1 MPPKKPRR
9 RGRNPKQ
16 PTQRQSQKQIV
27 NINFPEKKKRRKRRP
42 VKKDNLQMAVQTLS
56 SNLNMFSSD
65 TQRLNNLENLIT
77 ELRREARQPIT
88 TGVINPVSYGGVT
101 PTSVM
106 ETQTDTI
113 NPTLKKTKKTQ
124 TKIPVSINAPTGGG
138 FIPTPL
144 VVGGQNPQITEPSIN
159 PAPVIE
165 KEEGDP
171 ADLFRKGFDFEAKS
185 QPIEKVKQKLKLKIK
200 KRAEAS
206 AETPRPNVSDEF
218 IQGGGADT
226 ETEIPVKL
234 KKKRK
239 EYQTK
244 GRVADKFYNQ
254 GLMRKVFEGMKITDT
269 DADREQY
276 EKIVNKMSD
285 MTEGDLEMA
294 EDITGTYGTEK
305 YPPANYP
312 NISDLEMAVDDT
324 LTFI

>member
-88 TGVINPVSYGGVT
+88 TGVINPVIN
-101 PTSVM
+101 TSVM
-106 ETQTDTI
+106 ETQTDPI

-124 TKIPVSINAPTGGG
+124 TRIPVAVNTPTGGG
-138 FIPTPL
+138 FIPTP
-144 VVGGQNPQITEPSIN
+144 IN
-159 PAPVIE
+159 PASATE
-165 KEEGDP
+165 LEEGDP
-171 ADLFRKGFDFEAKS
+171 ADLFRKGFDFEAGS

-200 KRAEAS
+200 KRAKES
-206 AETPRPNVSDEF
+206 AETLRPNVSDEF

-254 GLMRKVFEGMKITDT
+254 GLMRKVFEGMKIT
-269 DADREQY
+269 ADEKDRQQY
-276 EKIVNKMSD
+276 ENIVNKMTDDDLLRKMFSGFREI
-285 MTEGDLEMA
+285 TETSRDDRLVDEKGREALKFIEDLDVA
-294 EDITGTYGTEK
+294 EDK
-305 YPPANYP
+305 
-312 NISDLEMAVDDT
+312 T
-324 LTFI
+324 LSFI

>member
-1 MPPKKPRR
+1 MPPKKKKRKI
-9 RGRNPKQ
+9 KQ

-88 TGVINPVSYGGVT
+88 TGVINPVSYGGET

-106 ETQTDTI
+106 ETQTDPI
-113 NPTLKKTKKTQ
+113 ISNPTLKKTKKTQ
-124 TKIPVSINAPTGGG
+124 TRIPVAVNTPIGGG
-138 FIPTPL
+138 FIP
-144 VVGGQNPQITEPSIN
+144 ITEPSIN
-159 PAPVIE
+159 PASATE
-165 KEEGDP
+165 LEEGDP
-171 ADLFRKGFDFEAKS
+171 ADLFRKGFDFEAVS
-185 QPIEKVKQKLKLKIK
+185 QPIEKVKKKLKLKVK

-239 EYQTK
+239 EYQTR
-244 GRVADKFYNQ
+244 GRVADKFYNK
-254 GLMRKVFEGMKITDT
+254 GLMRKVFEGMKIT
-269 DADREQY
+269 ADDKDRQQY
-276 EKIVNKMSD
+276 ENIMNKMTDDDLLRKMFSGFREI
-285 MTEGDLEMA
+285 TETSRDDRLVDEKGREALKFIEDLDVA
-294 EDITGTYGTEK
+294 EDKTLK
-305 YPPANYP
+305 Y
-312 NISDLEMAVDDT
+312 V
-324 LTFI
+324 

>member
-1 MPPKKPRR
+1 MPPKKKKRKT
-9 RGRNPKQ
+9 KQ

-88 TGVINPVSYGGVT
+88 TGVIKPTSMMETQTSIPV
-101 PTSVM
+101 SVM
-106 ETQTDTI
+106 ETQTDPI

-124 TKIPVSINAPTGGG
+124 TRIPVAVNTPIGGG
-138 FIPTPL
+138 FLPTPF

-159 PAPVIE
+159 PASATE
-165 KEEGDP
+165 LEEGDP
-171 ADLFRKGFDFEAKS
+171 ADLFRKGFDFEAVS
-185 QPIEKVKQKLKLKIK
+185 QPIEKVKKKLKLKVK

-239 EYQTK
+239 EYQTV
-244 GRVADKFYNQ
+244 GRKADKFYKQ
-254 GLMRKVFEGMKITDT
+254 GLMRKVFEGMRLTDNEK
-269 DADREQY
+269 DRQQY
-276 EKIVNKMSD
+276 ENIMNKMSD
-285 MTEGDLEMA
+285 MTQEDLFSADTEARLNRERTEQALKYIGDLEVA
-294 EDITGTYGTEK
+294 
-305 YPPANYP
+305 
-312 NISDLEMAVDDT
+312 
-324 LTFI
+324 

>member
-1 MPPKKPRR
+1 MPPKKKKRKI
-9 RGRNPKQ
+9 KQ

-88 TGVINPVSYGGVT
+88 SGVIK
-101 PTSVM
+101 PTSIM
-106 ETQTDTI
+106 ETQTDPI
-113 NPTLKKTKKTQ
+113 ISNPTLKKTKKTQ
-124 TKIPVSINAPTGGG
+124 TKI
-138 FIPTPL
+138 
-144 VVGGQNPQITEPSIN
+144 TEPSIN
-159 PAPVIE
+159 PASATE
-165 KEEGDP
+165 LEEGDP
-171 ADLFRKGFDFEAKS
+171 ADLFRKGFDFEKVS
-185 QPIEKVKQKLKLKIK
+185 QPIEKVKKKLKLKIK

-226 ETEIPVKL
+226 ETEIPVPL

-239 EYQTK
+239 EYQTV
-244 GRVADKFYNQ
+244 GRKADKFYKQ

>member
-42 VKKDNLQMAVQTLS
+42 VKKDNLQMAVQSIS

-88 TGVINPVSYGGVT
+88 TGVINPVIN
-101 PTSVM
+101 TSVM

-124 TKIPVSINAPTGGG
+124 TRIPVAVNTPIDGG
-138 FIPTPL
+138 FIPTP
-144 VVGGQNPQITEPSIN
+144 IN
-159 PAPVIE
+159 PASATE
-165 KEEGDP
+165 LEEGDP
-171 ADLFRKGFDFEAKS
+171 ADLFRKGFDFEAVS
-185 QPIEKVKQKLKLKIK
+185 QPIEKVKKKMKLKIK

-218 IQGGGADT
+218 IQGGGVDT
-226 ETEIPVKL
+226 ETAIPVKL

-254 GLMRKVFEGMKITDT
+254 GLMRKVFEGMKQDW
-269 DADREQY
+269 
-276 EKIVNKMSD
+276 S
-285 MTEGDLEMA
+285 GDSIAL
-294 EDITGTYGTEK
+294 
-305 YPPANYP
+305 
-312 NISDLEMAVDDT
+312 
-324 LTFI
+324 

>member
-1 MPPKKPRR
+1 MPPKKKKRKI
-9 RGRNPKQ
+9 KQ

-42 VKKDNLQMAVQTLS
+42 VKKDNLQMAVQSLS

-88 TGVINPVSYGGVT
+88 TGVINPVIN
-101 PTSVM
+101 TSVM

-124 TKIPVSINAPTGGG
+124 TRIPVSINEPTGGG
-138 FIPTPL
+138 FIPTP
-144 VVGGQNPQITEPSIN
+144 IN
-159 PAPVIE
+159 PASATE
-165 KEEGDP
+165 LEEGDP
-171 ADLFRKGFDFEAKS
+171 ADLFRKGFDFEAVS
-185 QPIEKVKQKLKLKIK
+185 QPIEKVKKKMKLKIK

-239 EYQTK
+239 EYQTR

-254 GLMRKVFEGMKITDT
+254 GLMRKVFEGMKIT
-269 DADREQY
+269 ADDKDRQQY
-276 EKIVNKMSD
+276 ENIMNKMTDDDLLRKMFSGFREI
-285 MTEGDLEMA
+285 TETSRDDKLVDEKGREALKFIEDLDVA
-294 EDITGTYGTEK
+294 EDK
-305 YPPANYP
+305 
-312 NISDLEMAVDDT
+312 T
-324 LTFI
+324 LRYV

>member
-9 RGRNPKQ
+9 KGRNPKQ

-88 TGVINPVSYGGVT
+88 TGV
-101 PTSVM
+101 M

-124 TKIPVSINAPTGGG
+124 TRIPVAVNTPIGGG
-138 FIPTPL
+138 FIP
-144 VVGGQNPQITEPSIN
+144 ITEPSIN
-159 PAPVIE
+159 PASATE
-165 KEEGDP
+165 LEEGDP
-171 ADLFRKGFDFEAKS
+171 ADLFRKGFDFEAGS

-200 KRAEAS
+200 KRAEES
-206 AETPRPNVSDEF
+206 AETLRTNVSDEF

-226 ETEIPVKL
+226 ETAIPVPL

-239 EYQTK
+239 EYQTVNRK
-244 GRVADKFYNQ
+244 ADKFYKQ
-254 GLMRKVFEGMKITDT
+254 GLMRKVFEGMKITDN
-269 DADREQY
+269 DKDRQQY
-276 EKIVNKMSD
+276 ENIVNKMSD

-312 NISDLEMAVDDT
+312 NISDLEVAEDKT
-324 LTFI
+324 LKYV

>member
-9 RGRNPKQ
+9 RGRKPKQ

-88 TGVINPVSYGGVT
+88 TGVINPVIN
-101 PTSVM
+101 TSVM
-106 ETQTDTI
+106 ETQTDPI

-124 TKIPVSINAPTGGG
+124 TRIPVAVNTPTGGG
-138 FIPTPL
+138 FIPTP
-144 VVGGQNPQITEPSIN
+144 IN
-159 PAPVIE
+159 PASATE
-165 KEEGDP
+165 LEEGDP
-171 ADLFRKGFDFEAKS
+171 ADLFRKGFDFEAVS
-185 QPIEKVKQKLKLKIK
+185 QPIEKVKKKLKLKVK

-254 GLMRKVFEGMKITDT
+254 GLMRKVFEGMKIT
-269 DADREQY
+269 ADEKDRQQY
-276 EKIVNKMSD
+276 ENIVNKMTDDDLLRKMFSGFREI
-285 MTEGDLEMA
+285 TETSRDDRLVDEKGREALKFIEDLDVA
-294 EDITGTYGTEK
+294 EDK
-305 YPPANYP
+305 
-312 NISDLEMAVDDT
+312 T
-324 LTFI
+324 LSFI

>member
-9 RGRNPKQ
+9 RGRKPKQ

-88 TGVINPVSYGGVT
+88 TGVINPVIN
-101 PTSVM
+101 TSVM
-106 ETQTDTI
+106 ETQTDPI
-113 NPTLKKTKKTQ
+113 ISNPTLKKTKKTQ
-124 TKIPVSINAPTGGG
+124 TRIPVAVNTPTGGG
-138 FIPTPL
+138 FIPTP
-144 VVGGQNPQITEPSIN
+144 IN
-159 PAPVIE
+159 PASATE
-165 KEEGDP
+165 LEEGDP
-171 ADLFRKGFDFEAKS
+171 ADLFRKGFDFEAVS
-185 QPIEKVKQKLKLKIK
+185 QPIEKVKKKLKLKVK

-254 GLMRKVFEGMKITDT
+254 GLMRKVFEGMKIT
-269 DADREQY
+269 ADEKDRQQY
-276 EKIVNKMSD
+276 ENIVNKMTDDDLLRKMFSGFREI
-285 MTEGDLEMA
+285 TETSRDDRLVDEKGREALKFIEDLDVA
-294 EDITGTYGTEK
+294 EDK
-305 YPPANYP
+305 
-312 NISDLEMAVDDT
+312 T
-324 LTFI
+324 LSFI

>member
-1 MPPKKPRR
+1 MPPKKKKRKI
-9 RGRNPKQ
+9 KQ

-88 TGVINPVSYGGVT
+88 SGVIK
-101 PTSVM
+101 PTSIM
-106 ETQTDTI
+106 ETQTDPI
-113 NPTLKKTKKTQ
+113 ISNPTLKKTKKTQ
-124 TKIPVSINAPTGGG
+124 TKI
-138 FIPTPL
+138 
-144 VVGGQNPQITEPSIN
+144 TEPSIN
-159 PAPVIE
+159 PASATE
-165 KEEGDP
+165 LEEGDP
-171 ADLFRKGFDFEAKS
+171 ADLFRKGFDFEAVS

-226 ETEIPVKL
+226 ETEIPVPL

-239 EYQTK
+239 EYQTV
-244 GRVADKFYNQ
+244 GRKADKFYKQ

>member
-1 MPPKKPRR
+1 MPPKKKKRKI
-9 RGRNPKQ
+9 KQ

-88 TGVINPVSYGGVT
+88 TGVINPVIN
-101 PTSVM
+101 TSVM
-106 ETQTDTI
+106 ETQTDPI

-124 TKIPVSINAPTGGG
+124 TRIPVVTNTPIGGG
-138 FIPTPL
+138 FIP
-144 VVGGQNPQITEPSIN
+144 ITEPSIN
-159 PAPVIE
+159 PASATE
-165 KEEGDP
+165 LEEGDP
-171 ADLFRKGFDFEAKS
+171 ADLFRKGFDFEAVS
-185 QPIEKVKQKLKLKIK
+185 QPIEKVKKKLKLKVK

-254 GLMRKVFEGMKITDT
+254 GLMRKVFEGMKIT
-269 DADREQY
+269 ADEKDRQQY
-276 EKIVNKMSD
+276 ENIVNKMTDDDLLRKMFSGFREI
-285 MTEGDLEMA
+285 TETSRDDRLVDEKGREALKFIEDLDVA
-294 EDITGTYGTEK
+294 EDK
-305 YPPANYP
+305 
-312 NISDLEMAVDDT
+312 T
-324 LTFI
+324 LSFI

>member
-1 MPPKKPRR
+1 MPPKKKKRKI
-9 RGRNPKQ
+9 KQ

-88 TGVINPVSYGGVT
+88 TGVINPVIN
-101 PTSVM
+101 TSVM
-106 ETQTDTI
+106 ETQTDPI

-124 TKIPVSINAPTGGG
+124 TRIPVVTNTPIGGG
-138 FIPTPL
+138 FIP
-144 VVGGQNPQITEPSIN
+144 ITEPSIN
-159 PAPVIE
+159 PASATE
-165 KEEGDP
+165 LEEGDP
-171 ADLFRKGFDFEAKS
+171 ADLFRKGFDFEGGG
-185 QPIEKVKQKLKLKIK
+185 QPIEKVKKKLKLKIK

-239 EYQTK
+239 EYQTR

-254 GLMRKVFEGMKITDT
+254 GLMRKVFEGMKIT
-269 DADREQY
+269 ADEKDRQQY
-276 EKIVNKMSD
+276 ENIVNKMTDDDLLRKMFSGFREI
-285 MTEGDLEMA
+285 TETSRDDRLVDEKGREALKFIEDLDVA
-294 EDITGTYGTEK
+294 EDK
-305 YPPANYP
+305 
-312 NISDLEMAVDDT
+312 T
-324 LTFI
+324 LSFI

>member
-1 MPPKKPRR
+1 
-9 RGRNPKQ
+9 
-16 PTQRQSQKQIV
+16 
-27 NINFPEKKKRRKRRP
+27 
-42 VKKDNLQMAVQTLS
+42 MAVQTLS

-88 TGVINPVSYGGVT
+88 TGVINPRYEHISNGNANR
-101 PTSVM
+101 P
-106 ETQTDTI
+106 DL

-124 TKIPVSINAPTGGG
+124 TRIPVAVNTPTGGG
-138 FIPTPL
+138 FIPTP
-144 VVGGQNPQITEPSIN
+144 IN
-159 PAPVIE
+159 PASATE
-165 KEEGDP
+165 LEEGDP
-171 ADLFRKGFDFEAKS
+171 ADLFRKGFDFEAVS
-185 QPIEKVKQKLKLKIK
+185 QPIEKVKKKLKLKVK

-254 GLMRKVFEGMKITDT
+254 GLMRKVFEGMKIT
-269 DADREQY
+269 ADEKDRQQY
-276 EKIVNKMSD
+276 ENIVNKMTDDDLLRKMFSGFREI
-285 MTEGDLEMA
+285 TETSRDDRLV
-294 EDITGTYGTEK
+294 DEK
-305 YPPANYP
+305 GREAMKVY
-312 NISDLEMAVDDT
+312 
-324 LTFI
+324 

>member
-88 TGVINPVSYGGVT
+88 TGVINPVIN
-101 PTSVM
+101 TSVM
-106 ETQTDTI
+106 ETQTDPI

-124 TKIPVSINAPTGGG
+124 TRIPVAVNTPTGGG
-138 FIPTPL
+138 FIPTP
-144 VVGGQNPQITEPSIN
+144 IN
-159 PAPVIE
+159 PASATE
-165 KEEGDP
+165 LEEGDP
-171 ADLFRKGFDFEAKS
+171 ADLFRKGFDFEAVS
-185 QPIEKVKQKLKLKIK
+185 QPIEKVKKKLKLKVK

-254 GLMRKVFEGMKITDT
+254 GLMRKVFEGMKIT
-269 DADREQY
+269 ADEKDRQQY
-276 EKIVNKMSD
+276 ENIVNKMTDDDLLRKMFSGFREI
-285 MTEGDLEMA
+285 TETSRDDRLVDEKGREALKFIEDLDVA
-294 EDITGTYGTEK
+294 EDK
-305 YPPANYP
+305 
-312 NISDLEMAVDDT
+312 T
-324 LTFI
+324 LSFI

>member
-77 ELRREARQPIT
+77 ELRRESRQPIT
-88 TGVINPVSYGGVT
+88 TGVINPVIN
-101 PTSVM
+101 TSVM

-124 TKIPVSINAPTGGG
+124 TKI
-138 FIPTPL
+138 
-144 VVGGQNPQITEPSIN
+144 Q
-159 PAPVIE
+159 

-171 ADLFRKGFDFEAKS
+171 ADLFRKGFDFERTS
-185 QPIEKVKQKLKLKIK
+185 QPIEQVKKKLKLKIK

-226 ETEIPVKL
+226 ETAIPIKL

-254 GLMRKVFEGMKITDT
+254 GLMRKVFEGMKITADET
-269 DADREQY
+269 DRQQY
-276 EKIVNKMSD
+276 EKIVNKMTDDDLLRKMFSGFREI
-285 MTEGDLEMA
+285 TETRD
-294 EDITGTYGTEK
+294 TPREK
-305 YPPANYP
+305 DYP

>member
-1 MPPKKPRR
+1 MPPKKKKRKI
-9 RGRNPKQ
+9 KQ

-88 TGVINPVSYGGVT
+88 TGVINPVSYGGET
-101 PTSVM
+101 LTSVM

-124 TKIPVSINAPTGGG
+124 TRIPVSINEPTGGG
-138 FIPTPL
+138 FIPTP
-144 VVGGQNPQITEPSIN
+144 IN
-159 PAPVIE
+159 PASATE
-165 KEEGDP
+165 LEEGDP
-171 ADLFRKGFDFEAKS
+171 ADLFRKGFDFEAVS
-185 QPIEKVKQKLKLKIK
+185 QPIEKVKKKMKLKIK

-239 EYQTK
+239 EYQTR

-254 GLMRKVFEGMKITDT
+254 GLMRKVFEGMRLTDNE
-269 DADREQY
+269 ADRQQY

-285 MTEGDLEMA
+285 MTEGDL
-294 EDITGTYGTEK
+294 TNK

>member
-88 TGVINPVSYGGVT
+88 TGVINPVIN
-101 PTSVM
+101 TSVM
-106 ETQTDTI
+106 ETQTDPI
-113 NPTLKKTKKTQ
+113 ISNPTLKKTKKTQ
-124 TKIPVSINAPTGGG
+124 TRIPVAVNTPIGGG
-138 FIPTPL
+138 FIP
-144 VVGGQNPQITEPSIN
+144 ITEPSIN
-159 PAPVIE
+159 PASATE
-165 KEEGDP
+165 LEEGDP
-171 ADLFRKGFDFEAKS
+171 ADLFRKGFDFEGGG
-185 QPIEKVKQKLKLKIK
+185 QPIEKVKKKLKLKIK

-239 EYQTK
+239 EYQTR

-254 GLMRKVFEGMKITDT
+254 GLMRKVFEGMRLTDDDKDRQQYENIMNKMTDDDLLRKMFSGFREITETSRKDSQIE
-269 DADREQY
+269 ADRLVA
-276 EKIVNKMSD
+276 EKGREAMKFI
-285 MTEGDLEMA
+285 EDLEVA
-294 EDITGTYGTEK
+294 EDK
-305 YPPANYP
+305 
-312 NISDLEMAVDDT
+312 T
-324 LTFI
+324 LSFI

>member
-1 MPPKKPRR
+1 MPPKKKKRKI
-9 RGRNPKQ
+9 KQ

-88 TGVINPVSYGGVT
+88 TGVINPVIN
-101 PTSVM
+101 TSVM
-106 ETQTDTI
+106 ETQTDPI

-124 TKIPVSINAPTGGG
+124 TRIPVAVNTPTGGG
-138 FIPTPL
+138 FIPTP
-144 VVGGQNPQITEPSIN
+144 IN
-159 PAPVIE
+159 PASATE
-165 KEEGDP
+165 LEEGDP
-171 ADLFRKGFDFEAKS
+171 ADLFRKGFDFEAVS
-185 QPIEKVKQKLKLKIK
+185 QPIEKVKKKLKLKVK

-239 EYQTK
+239 EYQTR

-254 GLMRKVFEGMKITDT
+254 GLMRKVFEGMRLTDDDKDRQQYENIMNKMTDDDLLRKMFSGFREITETSRKDSQIE
-269 DADREQY
+269 ADRLVA
-276 EKIVNKMSD
+276 EKGREAMKFI
-285 MTEGDLEMA
+285 EDLEVA
-294 EDITGTYGTEK
+294 EDK
-305 YPPANYP
+305 
-312 NISDLEMAVDDT
+312 T
-324 LTFI
+324 LSFI

>member
-1 MPPKKPRR
+1 MPPKKKKRKI
-9 RGRNPKQ
+9 KQ

-27 NINFPEKKKRRKRRP
+27 NINFPEKKKRRKRKP

-88 TGVINPVSYGGVT
+88 TGKINVSTPV
-101 PTSVM
+101 
-106 ETQTDTI
+106 
-113 NPTLKKTKKTQ
+113 NL
-124 TKIPVSINAPTGGG
+124 PVPPISINTPIGGG
-138 FIPTPL
+138 FIPVPL
-144 VVGGQNPQITEPSIN
+144 TTSPIN

-165 KEEGDP
+165 LEEGDP
-171 ADLFRKGFDFEAKS
+171 ADLFRKGFNFEAVS
-185 QPIEKVKQKLKLKIK
+185 QPIEQVKKKLKLKIK
-200 KRAEAS
+200 KRAETS

-226 ETEIPVKL
+226 ETEIPVVL

-244 GRVADKFYNQ
+244 GRVADKFYNK
-254 GLMRKVFEGMKITDT
+254 GLIRKVFEGMRLTDT
-269 DADREQY
+269 DADRQQY

-285 MTEGDLEMA
+285 MTQGDLDKA
-294 EDITGTYGTEK
+294 EDITGT
-305 YPPANYP
+305 
-312 NISDLEMAVDDT
+312 
-324 LTFI
+324 FI

>member
-1 MPPKKPRR
+1 MPPKKKKRKI
-9 RGRNPKQ
+9 KQ

-88 TGVINPVSYGGVT
+88 TGVINPVIN
-101 PTSVM
+101 TSVM
-106 ETQTDTI
+106 ETQTDPI
-113 NPTLKKTKKTQ
+113 ISNPTLKKTKKTQ
-124 TKIPVSINAPTGGG
+124 TRIPVVTNTPIGGG
-138 FIPTPL
+138 FIP
-144 VVGGQNPQITEPSIN
+144 ITEPSIN
-159 PAPVIE
+159 PASATE
-165 KEEGDP
+165 LEEGDP
-171 ADLFRKGFDFEAKS
+171 ADLFRKGFDFEGGG
-185 QPIEKVKQKLKLKIK
+185 QPIEKVKKKLKLKIK

-254 GLMRKVFEGMKITDT
+254 GLMRKVFEGMKIT
-269 DADREQY
+269 ADEKDRQQY
-276 EKIVNKMSD
+276 ENIVNKMTDDDLLRKMFSGFREI
-285 MTEGDLEMA
+285 TETSRDDRLVDEKGREALKFIEDLDVA
-294 EDITGTYGTEK
+294 EDK
-305 YPPANYP
+305 
-312 NISDLEMAVDDT
+312 T
-324 LTFI
+324 LSFI

>member
-9 RGRNPKQ
+9 RGRKPKQ

-88 TGVINPVSYGGVT
+88 TGVINPVIN
-101 PTSVM
+101 TSVM
-106 ETQTDTI
+106 ETQTDPI

-124 TKIPVSINAPTGGG
+124 TRIPVVTNTPIGGG
-138 FIPTPL
+138 FIP
-144 VVGGQNPQITEPSIN
+144 ITEPSIN
-159 PAPVIE
+159 PASATE
-165 KEEGDP
+165 LEEGDP
-171 ADLFRKGFDFEAKS
+171 ADLFRKGFDFEAVS
-185 QPIEKVKQKLKLKIK
+185 QPIEKVKKKLKLKVK

-254 GLMRKVFEGMKITDT
+254 GLMRKVFEGMKITD
-269 DADREQY
+269 DDKDRQQY
-276 EKIVNKMSD
+276 ENIMNKMTDDDLLRKMFSGFREI
-285 MTEGDLEMA
+285 TETSRDDRLVDEKGREALKFIEDLDVA
-294 EDITGTYGTEK
+294 EDK
-305 YPPANYP
+305 
-312 NISDLEMAVDDT
+312 T
-324 LTFI
+324 LSFI

>member
-1 MPPKKPRR
+1 MPPKEKKRKI
-9 RGRNPKQ
+9 KQ

-88 TGVINPVSYGGVT
+88 SGVIKPTSIMETQTSIPV
-101 PTSVM
+101 SVM
-106 ETQTDTI
+106 ETQTDPI

-124 TKIPVSINAPTGGG
+124 TRIPVVTNTPIGGG
-138 FIPTPL
+138 FIP
-144 VVGGQNPQITEPSIN
+144 ITEPSIN
-159 PAPVIE
+159 PASATE
-165 KEEGDP
+165 LEEGDP
-171 ADLFRKGFDFEAKS
+171 ADLFRKGFDFEGGG
-185 QPIEKVKQKLKLKIK
+185 QPIEKVKKKLKLKVK

-254 GLMRKVFEGMKITDT
+254 GLMRKVFEGMKIT
-269 DADREQY
+269 ADEKDRQQY
-276 EKIVNKMSD
+276 ENIVNKMTDDDLLRKMFSGFREI
-285 MTEGDLEMA
+285 TETSRDDRLVDEKGREALKFIEDLDVA
-294 EDITGTYGTEK
+294 EDK
-305 YPPANYP
+305 
-312 NISDLEMAVDDT
+312 T
-324 LTFI
+324 LSFI

>member
-88 TGVINPVSYGGVT
+88 TGVINPVIN
-101 PTSVM
+101 TSVM

-159 PAPVIE
+159 PASAT
-165 KEEGDP
+165 KLEEGDP
-171 ADLFRKGFDFEAKS
+171 ADLFRKGFDFERTS
-185 QPIEKVKQKLKLKIK
+185 QPIEQVKKKLKLKIK

-226 ETEIPVKL
+226 ETAIPVKL

-239 EYQTK
+239 KYQTR

-254 GLMRKVFEGMKITDT
+254 GLMRKVFEGMKITADET
-269 DADREQY
+269 DRQQY
-276 EKIVNKMSD
+276 EKIVNKMTDDDLLRKMFSGFREI
-285 MTEGDLEMA
+285 TETRD
-294 EDITGTYGTEK
+294 TPREK
-305 YPPANYP
+305 DYP

>member
-1 MPPKKPRR
+1 MPPQVKQVRPKVVKKKKRKT
-9 RGRNPKQ
+9 KQ

-88 TGVINPVSYGGVT
+88 TGVINPVIN
-101 PTSVM
+101 TSVM
-106 ETQTDTI
+106 ETQTDPI

-124 TKIPVSINAPTGGG
+124 TKIPVAVNTPIGGG
-138 FIPTPL
+138 FIP
-144 VVGGQNPQITEPSIN
+144 ITEPSIN
-159 PAPVIE
+159 PASATE
-165 KEEGDP
+165 LEEGDP
-171 ADLFRKGFDFEAKS
+171 ADLFRKGFDFEAGS

-200 KRAEAS
+200 KRAEES
-206 AETPRPNVSDEF
+206 AETLRPNVSDEF

-226 ETEIPVKL
+226 ETPIPVPL

-244 GRVADKFYNQ
+244 GRKADKFYNQ
-254 GLMRKVFEGMKITDT
+254 GLMRKVFEGMKITD
-269 DADREQY
+269 DEKDRQQY
-276 EKIVNKMSD
+276 ENIVNKMSD
-285 MTEGDLEMA
+285 MTQEDLFSADTEARLNRERTEQALKYIGDLDVA
-294 EDITGTYGTEK
+294 EDK
-305 YPPANYP
+305 
-312 NISDLEMAVDDT
+312 T
-324 LTFI
+324 LRYV

>member
-1 MPPKKPRR
+1 MPPKKKKRKI
-9 RGRNPKQ
+9 KQ

-88 TGVINPVSYGGVT
+88 TGVINPVIN
-101 PTSVM
+101 TSVM
-106 ETQTDTI
+106 ETQTDPI

-124 TKIPVSINAPTGGG
+124 TRIPVVTNTPIGGG
-138 FIPTPL
+138 FIP
-144 VVGGQNPQITEPSIN
+144 ITEPSIN
-159 PAPVIE
+159 PASATE
-165 KEEGDP
+165 LEEGDP
-171 ADLFRKGFDFEAKS
+171 ADLFRKGFDFEGGG
-185 QPIEKVKQKLKLKIK
+185 QPIEKVKKKLKLKIK

-254 GLMRKVFEGMKITDT
+254 GLMRKVFEGMKIT
-269 DADREQY
+269 ADEKDRQQY
-276 EKIVNKMSD
+276 ENIVNKMTDDDLLRKMFSGFREI
-285 MTEGDLEMA
+285 TETSRDDRLVDEKGREALKFIEDLDVA
-294 EDITGTYGTEK
+294 EDK
-305 YPPANYP
+305 
-312 NISDLEMAVDDT
+312 T
-324 LTFI
+324 LSFI

>member
-88 TGVINPVSYGGVT
+88 TGVINPVIN
-101 PTSVM
+101 TSVM

-138 FIPTPL
+138 FIP
-144 VVGGQNPQITEPSIN
+144 ITEPSIN
-159 PAPVIE
+159 PKPLIE

-171 ADLFRKGFDFEAKS
+171 ADLFRKGFDFERTS
-185 QPIEKVKQKLKLKIK
+185 QPIETVKKKLKLKIK

-254 GLMRKVFEGMKITDT
+254 GLMRKVFEGMKIT
-269 DADREQY
+269 ADEKDRQQY
-276 EKIVNKMSD
+276 ENIVNKMTDDDLLRKMFSGFREI
-285 MTEGDLEMA
+285 TETRD
-294 EDITGTYGTEK
+294 TPREK
-305 YPPANYP
+305 DYP

>member
-1 MPPKKPRR
+1 MPPKKKKRKI
-9 RGRNPKQ
+9 KQ

-88 TGVINPVSYGGVT
+88 TGVINPVIN
-101 PTSVM
+101 TSVM
-106 ETQTDTI
+106 ETQTDPI

-124 TKIPVSINAPTGGG
+124 TRIPVAVNTPIGGG
-138 FIPTPL
+138 FIP
-144 VVGGQNPQITEPSIN
+144 ITEPSIN
-159 PAPVIE
+159 PASATE
-165 KEEGDP
+165 LEEGDP
-171 ADLFRKGFDFEAKS
+171 ADLFRKGFDFEAVS
-185 QPIEKVKQKLKLKIK
+185 QPIEKVKKKLKLKVK

-254 GLMRKVFEGMKITDT
+254 GLMRKVFEGMKIT
-269 DADREQY
+269 ADDKDRQQY
-276 EKIVNKMSD
+276 ENIMNKMTDDDLLRKMFSGFREI
-285 MTEGDLEMA
+285 TETSRDDRLVDEKGREALKFIEDLDVA
-294 EDITGTYGTEK
+294 EDK
-305 YPPANYP
+305 
-312 NISDLEMAVDDT
+312 T
-324 LTFI
+324 LSFI

>member
-1 MPPKKPRR
+1 MPPKKKKRKT
-9 RGRNPKQ
+9 KQ

-77 ELRREARQPIT
+77 ELRRETRQPIT
-88 TGVINPVSYGGVT
+88 TGVIN
-101 PTSVM
+101 TSVM

-124 TKIPVSINAPTGGG
+124 TRIPVAVNTPIGGG
-138 FIPTPL
+138 FIP
-144 VVGGQNPQITEPSIN
+144 ITEPSIN
-159 PAPVIE
+159 PASATE
-165 KEEGDP
+165 LEEGDP
-171 ADLFRKGFDFEAKS
+171 ADLFRKGFDFQAGS

-200 KRAEAS
+200 KRAEES
-206 AETPRPNVSDEF
+206 AETLRPNVSDEF

-226 ETEIPVKL
+226 ETAIPVPL

-244 GRVADKFYNQ
+244 GRKADKFYNQ
-254 GLMRKVFEGMKITDT
+254 GLMRKVFEGMKIT
-269 DADREQY
+269 ADEKDRQQY
-276 EKIVNKMSD
+276 ENIVNKMSN
-285 MTEGDLEMA
+285 MTEIDDKKTEDALKFIGDLEVA
-294 EDITGTYGTEK
+294 
-305 YPPANYP
+305 
-312 NISDLEMAVDDT
+312 
-324 LTFI
+324 

>member
-88 TGVINPVSYGGVT
+88 TGKINVSVPVRTT
-101 PTSVM
+101 PP
-106 ETQTDTI
+106 I
-113 NPTLKKTKKTQ
+113 
-124 TKIPVSINAPTGGG
+124 SINTPIGGG
-138 FIPTPL
+138 FIPQP
-144 VVGGQNPQITEPSIN
+144 IN
-159 PAPVIE
+159 PASAT
-165 KEEGDP
+165 KLEEGDP
-171 ADLFRKGFDFEAKS
+171 ADLFRKGFDFDRTS
-185 QPIEKVKQKLKLKIK
+185 QPLEQVKKKLKLKIK

-226 ETEIPVKL
+226 ETAIPIKL

-254 GLMRKVFEGMKITDT
+254 GLIRKVFEGMRLTDT
-269 DADREQY
+269 DADRQQY

-285 MTEGDLEMA
+285 MTQGDLEEA
-294 EDITGTYGTEK
+294 EDITGTY
-305 YPPANYP
+305 
-312 NISDLEMAVDDT
+312 V
-324 LTFI
+324 